1 VAGTGVGSI
10 VYKRDLVDPKNDG
23 EVDVIL
29 MCPNKCGVTYSADL
43 GDYWNWDEQT
53 AIKCDDCDVA
63 LILVRKVITYEEL

>member
-1 VAGTGVGSI
+1 
-10 VYKRDLVDPKNDG
+10 LVDG
-23 EVDVIL
+23 EADVIL

-43 GDYWNWDEQT
+43 GNYWNWDERT